1 MREGIGIAIAT
12 TRNIA
17 ADFVKNKAKSQI
29 NVFSLIQIKE
39 KMQKKIMV
47 KLHVEY
53 MRKRHK
59 KECAMRIANIVKLIP
74 NQSEAVKSLAEQYR
88 KFAKASSEDILG
100 LAETVYVANRELN
113 MRYLEE
119 FYREVGLDPK
129 SGTARKLKEI
139 GEKLTR
145 FQPYLEKLPNTW
157 TTIYV
162 LAKMQDQD
170 FQRVVDSSV
179 LHPFATLKAIEDVVR
194 VRKAGDEESHVQR
207 LHRSQ
212 QGRKRFEAKRVR
224 SKAEEPLGRIPCR
237 SRNIDG
243 AQVRARGTVR
253 ARRGAPD

>member
-1 MREGIGIAIAT
+1 M
-12 TRNIA
+12 
-17 ADFVKNKAKSQI
+17 
-29 NVFSLIQIKE
+29 L
-39 KMQKKIMV
+39 
-47 KLHVEY
+47 
-53 MRKRHK
+53 
-59 KECAMRIANIVKLIP
+59 IANDIVKLIP

-100 LAETVYVANRELN
+100 LAETVYVANQELN

-162 LAKMQDQD
+162 LAKMQDHE
-170 FQRVVDSSV
+170 FQRVVESGV

-194 VRKAGDEESHVQR
+194 VRKAGDEEHTFNVFIDLNKVGSALKQKEFARKLKSLLAEYHVD
-207 LHRSQ
+207 LETSTGHKSELEAL
-212 QGRKRFEAKRVR
+212 FEAG
-224 SKAEEPLGRIPCR
+224 EELPT
-237 SRNIDG
+237 DV
-243 AQVRARGTVR
+243 AA
-253 ARRGAPD
+253 

>member
-1 MREGIGIAIAT
+1 M
-12 TRNIA
+12 
-17 ADFVKNKAKSQI
+17 
-29 NVFSLIQIKE
+29 L
-39 KMQKKIMV
+39 
-47 KLHVEY
+47 
-53 MRKRHK
+53 
-59 KECAMRIANIVKLIP
+59 IANDIVKLIP

-170 FQRVVDSSV
+170 FQRVADSGV

-194 VRKAGDEESHVQR
+194 VRKAGDEEHTFNVLIDLNKVGSALKQKEFARKLKSLLAEYHVD
-207 LHRSQ
+207 LETSTGHKSELEAL
-212 QGRKRFEAKRVR
+212 FEPG
-224 SKAEEPLGRIPCR
+224 EELPTDI
-237 SRNIDG
+237 
-243 AQVRARGTVR
+243 AA
-253 ARRGAPD
+253 